1 MKKRNLFKL
10 AALTAV
16 FALAG
21 MFASAQITSP
31 DGTDILVQ
39 SSGAPGATGGTI
51 KVIDNKGTVKYIQA
65 SNGITSFTNTATP
78 GGVVTTF
85 QLGGQ
90 LIDSTY
96 IDVNG
101 NKFGIKGLTTAGTGA
116 GLQLVVIDGNGALQ
130 KLNFTDL
137 IQSGHEIYTIG
148 TPAAAGSPGHF
159 ANTGDTYTFTVYG
172 TITLPTF
179 KNVYVY
185 RNGAKLLAGVDYT
198 IGLTPYDTFIIT
210 ANATTDGFP
219 LYAGDKIEIHFI
231 K

>member
-16 FALAG
+16 FALG
-21 MFASAQITSP
+21 SMFANAQIVTTDDAANIPVQGSSTPGTS
-31 DGTDILVQ
+31 D
-39 SSGAPGATGGTI
+39 GTI

-101 NKFGIKGLTTAGTGA
+101 NKFGIRNLATAADGT
-116 GLQLVVIDGNGALQ
+116 GLQLVAIDGTGNLI
-130 KLNFTDL
+130 KLDFTDL
-137 IQSGHEIYTIG
+137 IQSGTNIHVVGASPATPYVITVPPTI
-148 TPAAAGSPGHF
+148 
-159 ANTGDTYTFTVYG
+159 V
-172 TITLPTF
+172 LPSYKT
-179 KNVYVY
+179 VYVY

-198 IGLTPYDTFIIT
+198 I
-210 ANATTDGFP
+210 ATDGTT
-219 LYAGDKIEIHFI
+219 LTINNGTAGTDYGTVPSGAYETFSIYQGDRIELQFV